1 MPLSKFEIAC
11 LVPPHYD
18 YLASTLI
25 EGLAGLGHR
34 CAGLENS
41 NHVERLSRSKFKHF
55 LKKCNII
62 IVFQGNSV
70 NCEFLD
76 VSSPAVKVFVD
87 GSDLPSMSEMPKI
100 TFDYVF
106 KRELLKIIYN
116 RKSPI
121 LYPLQFGVENR
132 YTQPQKTDFQWLASF
147 VGSMSNFQRLAV
159 HEYLNSLND
168 ISIFTGSTGERA
180 YNGSAGLPM
189 STPKYFGILNNSFA
203 SIDIPGLGWDC
214 GRTWEILGSGALLL
228 QFRSELIYS
237 TKLIENEHFI
247 GFSSLEELNE
257 ILAKIKNNFD
267 HYNQVRKDGYRF
279 SLTNHSSKARAVY
292 FLDILNTQKS
302 SYVKGTRRL
311 QINLTQ
317 RYRNKISQGRTFIAD
332 KVRAVGRH

>member
-100 TFDYVF
+100 TFDYV
-106 KRELLKIIYN
+106 LK
-116 RKSPI
+116 
-121 LYPLQFGVENR
+121 EN
-132 YTQPQKTDFQWLASF
+132 F
-147 VGSMSNFQRLAV
+147 
-159 HEYLNSLND
+159 
-168 ISIFTGSTGERA
+168 
-180 YNGSAGLPM
+180 
-189 STPKYFGILNNSFA
+189 
-203 SIDIPGLGWDC
+203 
-214 GRTWEILGSGALLL
+214 
-228 QFRSELIYS
+228 
-237 TKLIENEHFI
+237 
-247 GFSSLEELNE
+247 
-257 ILAKIKNNFD
+257 
-267 HYNQVRKDGYRF
+267 
-279 SLTNHSSKARAVY
+279 
-292 FLDILNTQKS
+292 
-302 SYVKGTRRL
+302 
-311 QINLTQ
+311 
-317 RYRNKISQGRTFIAD
+317 
-332 KVRAVGRH
+332 